1 MIQQL
6 TEGLLLLLIYQT
18 KQLKL
23 IIYNNMNVRN
33 QKKFFK
39 DVYLD
44 NEGNMVIF
52 SSVTSGAIEKGNDQY
67 KTFKKLKLTA
77 EGYLKTTE
85 I

>member
-1 MIQQL
+1 
-6 TEGLLLLLIYQT
+6 
-18 KQLKL
+18 
-23 IIYNNMNVRN
+23 MNVRN

-77 EGYLKTTE
+77 GYLKTTE

>member
-1 MIQQL
+1 ML
-6 TEGLLLLLIYQT
+6 VT
-18 KQLKL
+18 
-23 IIYNNMNVRN
+23 N

-44 NEGNMVIF
+44 AEGNMVIF
-52 SSVTSGAIEKGNDQY
+52 SSVTSGAIEKGVNQY
-67 KTFKKLKLTA
+67 KTFNKLKLTT

>member
-1 MIQQL
+1 MPV
-6 TEGLLLLLIYQT
+6 T
-18 KQLKL
+18 
-23 IIYNNMNVRN
+23 N

-44 NEGNMVIF
+44 AEGNMVIF
-52 SSVTSGAIEKGNDQY
+52 SSVTSGAIEKGVNQY
-67 KTFKKLKLTA
+67 KTFNKLKLTA